1 VSAAGF
7 RVQTRKRGPIVEPID
22 VSDFGTSDMP
32 QEQTVEEEEEVA
44 LWVKVKEVFLESLIP
59 PAPIRPKIPPVSS
72 SYSGRPRGSSRM
84 SCYGRRRRE
93 QKLWT

>member
-1 VSAAGF
+1 
-7 RVQTRKRGPIVEPID
+7 
-22 VSDFGTSDMP
+22 MP